1 MGALKLA
8 TTPEKIIN
16 FLKLDISP
24 DDPIYNDIIEELEDF
39 ITEAAAEA
47 QGHLRTDFHT
57 YDSSTGELIQENQA
71 PPEVNAWV
79 RDRVAQKYENTPA
92 PAPDFSSIDHL
103 RVIKIWRD

>member
-24 DDPIYNDIIEELEDF
+24 DDPTYNDVIEELGDF

-47 QGHLRTDFHT
+47 QGHLRTDFHE
-57 YDSSTGELIQENQA
+57 YDEDGTLIKENQA

>member
-8 TTPEKIIN
+8 MTPEKIKN

-24 DDPIYNDIIEELEDF
+24 TDPTYNDVMEELGDF

-47 QGHLRTDFHT
+47 QGHLKTDFHE
-57 YDSSTGELIQENQA
+57 YDEDGTLIKENPA

-79 RDRVAQKYENTPA
+79 RDRVVQKYENTPA

-103 RVIKIWRD
+103 RVLEIWRG